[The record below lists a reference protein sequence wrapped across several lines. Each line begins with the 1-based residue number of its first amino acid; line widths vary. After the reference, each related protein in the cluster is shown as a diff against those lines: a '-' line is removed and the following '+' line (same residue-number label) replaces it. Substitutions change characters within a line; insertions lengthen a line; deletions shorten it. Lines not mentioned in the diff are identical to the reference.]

1 MTKLNYHTR
10 RNGHEKYKSKQ
21 IKQILP
27 NIIVDNML
35 GINASVFTAALQAN
49 TGKNLLYQ
57 MLQQT
62 LDHVCFLFVHL
73 YPLNI
78 FQVFLERKKERK
90 NCWNLTE
97 KTVFCVISFE
107 TLFW

>member
-35 GINASVFTAALQAN
+35 GINASVFKYGEKPVVSNVATN
-49 TGKNLLYQ
+49 SRSR
-57 MLQQT
+57 
-62 LDHVCFLFVHL
+62 LFFICPFIPVKG
-73 YPLNI
+73 I
-78 FQVFLERKKERK
+78 IQVFLETKKELLKLKRKK
-90 NCWNLTE
+90 
-97 KTVFCVISFE
+97 KTVFCVVSFE
-107 TLFW
+107 THFW